1 MEIEELKK
9 YIHKMVDEIMNERR
23 LRQIYA
29 IVHNSFIREGKSKYE
44 RED

>member
-9 YIHKMVDEIMNERR
+9 DIHKMVDEIMNERR
-23 LRQIYA
+23 LRQIYT